1 MTGPGRIIQYKQN
14 NVSTKNQGENFRAKQ
29 RTQVNLGKYWKNNF
43 FTNRFNTGKNCLF
56 FLKIRNIESK
66 LNTGSYTFLMAQTRS
81 KQSFIWEEWL
91 KRGHRRIS
99 GNILMACFVLAKLI
113 FKKYWC
119 LSGAHCPSEFIQNN
133 LQEMF
138 LPYQVLSLWVWFHQN
153 SSSIVYILIARLPQI
168 LQFAVSK

>member
-29 RTQVNLGKYWKNNF
+29 RTQVNLV
-43 FTNRFNTGKNCLF
+43 NTGKIIFLQIVLIQEKIVF
-56 FLKIRNIESK
+56 FKKIRNIESK
-66 LNTGSYTFLMAQTRS
+66 LNIGSYTFLMAQTRS

-91 KRGHRRIS
+91 KGGHRRIS

-119 LSGAHCPSEFIQNN
+119 LSGAHCSSEFIQNN